1 MNRLSLIARHLS
13 QIPKPKDTRTTH
25 RAISSTTSRTMP
37 QYTGSCYCRN
47 IRYEISLDSPDDAR
61 TSLCHCSN
69 CKKAFGT
76 NYGLT
81 AKILKDALRLTAGK
95 PKEHVGDNGSG
106 SLLHREFCDNCGSF
120 ILEYGDAVKDQA
132 RYICVGTLDDPEA
145 LPPKGEFFCSSR
157 ASWMPEIPSKLPCSW
172 QIGQ

>member
-1 MNRLSLIARHLS
+1 
-13 QIPKPKDTRTTH
+13 
-25 RAISSTTSRTMP
+25 MP

-47 IRYEISLDSPDDAR
+47 IKYEISLDSPDDAR

-69 CKKAFGT
+69 CKVSLASTIPVLRKLTEFQKAFGT

-81 AKILKDALRLTAGK
+81 AKIPKDAFRLTAGK

-157 ASWMPEIPSKLPCSW
+157 ASWMPEIPNVFHK
-172 QIGQ
+172 QKIKE